1 MIARRESKENR
12 RIYNVKMMHR
22 GEAELDKMER
32 VQLRVQLRVS
42 VVMTVLIG
50 HYSVY

>member
-1 MIARRESKENR
+1 MIARRESKENG

-32 VQLRVQLRVS
+32 VQLRVS

>member
-22 GEAELDKMER
+22 GEAELDKMECPIACLSCNDGINR
-32 VQLRVQLRVS
+32 AL
-42 VVMTVLIG
+42 
-50 HYSVY
+50 

>member
-22 GEAELDKMER
+22 GEAELGKME
-32 VQLRVQLRVS
+32 RVQLRVS

>member
-12 RIYNVKMMHR
+12 RVYNVKMMHR

-32 VQLRVQLRVS
+32 VQLRVS